1 MGEKELLQSSVSLAS
16 FPLVLLT
23 DTRTHTSFQGQ
34 GALHQNGPRTR
45 LRDAAETHQDGRGIK
60 IKSSSEGRATGWS
73 PGPLEA

>member
-1 MGEKELLQSSVSLAS
+1 MGEKLLQSSVSLAS
-16 FPLVLLT
+16 FPLVLT
-23 DTRTHTSFQGQ
+23 DTRTHASFQGQ